1 MKDSLKCSPAV
12 PRYTMCTPY
21 YDSAAW
27 SQSIPAALSST
38 SGCAKCA
45 ARAVADALQLK
56 TARAAG
62 SSVPTMGG
70 LSAPALCATARTSDS
85 AGVGDGAGAL
95 KRGAGGEERV
105 GRKRARRART
115 KAKDRT
121 MIPHPTDP
129 TRVHIHCINMC
140 GVLYLTKT
148 RDADKV
154 AWTKVLR
161 RLNAHES
168 KRCRKKKPK
177 LSAAAHT
184 TSSAKVSAAASAVA
198 AAKQLRAG
206 AMELGKL
213 GALTDLAAANAM
225 MRPNLT
231 GAALMRT
238 LQAAHAA
245 RPALADAYAQRVR
258 QVEGFP
264 EAAHLEAQLAAQ
276 LRARLA
282 AAAAGF
288 PAFPPSLTSTSAGS
302 GASSSGA
309 ARSGRGFHSC

>member
-1 MKDSLKCSPAV
+1 MKDSLSALLLFR
-12 PRYTMCTPY
+12 RYTMCTPY

-70 LSAPALCATARTSDS
+70 LSALALCATARTSDS

-288 PAFPPSLTSTSAGS
+288 PAFPTSLTSASAGS